1 MKLLELVPELGKI
14 VDDLVST
21 PEEKRE
27 AQLRLKELEIR
38 DQEARFGAL
47 AAWQSNKS
55 LFVSGASPAL
65 LWTVVFTAVFN
76 YIIAPL
82 LGTFGLAVPV
92 LELPPAYYTLA
103 GSIVWGLLGKK
114 AWDATDLQWGSFEK
128 RPKAPAEEPAS
139 VPVSAAPRRERKKI
153 DLNDPEAVDRRLR
166 ELAEQYGVSDDGRE
180 SRIKYGSWHRYWNGL

>member
-1 MKLLELVPELGKI
+1 MKLLDLAPEVGKI

-55 LFVSGASPAL
+55 LFVSGAIPAI

-82 LGTFGLAVPV
+82 LGAFGVSVPV

-128 RPKAPAEEPAS
+128 RPKAPTEEPAR
-139 VPVSAAPRRERKKI
+139 APAPTASRRERKKI

-166 ELAEQYGVSDDGRE
+166 ELAEEYGVSGDGRE
-180 SRIKYGSWHRYWNGL
+180 

>member
-14 VDDLVST
+14 VDDLVSP

-55 LFVSGASPAL
+55 LFVSVASPAL

-128 RPKAPAEEPAS
+128 RPKVSAEEPA
-139 VPVSAAPRRERKKI
+139 PVSPPAPAMPRRERKKI
-153 DLNDPEAVDRRLR
+153 DLNDPESVDRRLR
-166 ELAEQYGVSDDGRE
+166 ELAEQYGVSGDGR
-180 SRIKYGSWHRYWNGL
+180 K

>member
-1 MKLLELVPELGKI
+1 MKLLDLVPEVGKI

-55 LFVSGASPAL
+55 LFVSGAIPAI

-82 LGTFGLAVPV
+82 LGTFGLTVPV

-128 RPKAPAEEPAS
+128 KPKATVEAPAL
-139 VPVSAAPRRERKKI
+139 VPVQAAPRREQNKI
-153 DLNDPEAVDRRLR
+153 DLNDPEAVNRRLR
-166 ELAEQYGVSDDGRE
+166 ELAEQYGVSNDGRE
-180 SRIKYGSWHRYWNGL
+180 

>member
-1 MKLLELVPELGKI
+1 MKLLELVPEIGKI

-55 LFVSGASPAL
+55 LFVSGAIPSI
-65 LWTVVFTAVFN
+65 LWVVVGTAVFN

-82 LGTFGLAVPV
+82 LGAFGASVPV

-114 AWDATDLQWGSFEK
+114 AWDATDLQWGNFEK
-128 RPKAPAEEPAS
+128 RPKVSAEEPA
-139 VPVSAAPRRERKKI
+139 PVSTPAPAMPRRERKKI
-153 DLNDPEAVDRRLR
+153 DLNDPESVDRRLR
-166 ELAEQYGVSDDGRE
+166 ELAEQYGVSGDGR
-180 SRIKYGSWHRYWNGL
+180 K

>member
-1 MKLLELVPELGKI
+1 MKLLDLVPEVGKI

-55 LFVSGASPAL
+55 LFVSGSIPAI

-82 LGTFGLAVPV
+82 LGAFGVSVPV

-114 AWDATDLQWGSFEK
+114 AWDATDLQWGNFEK
-128 RPKAPAEEPAS
+128 RPKVSVEAPVS
-139 VPVSAAPRRERKKI
+139 VPVPAAPRQERKKI

-166 ELAEQYGVSDDGRE
+166 ELAEQYGVSGDGRE
-180 SRIKYGSWHRYWNGL
+180 

>member
-1 MKLLELVPELGKI
+1 MKLLDLVPEVGKI

-55 LFVSGASPAL
+55 LFVSGSIPAI

-76 YIIAPL
+76 YIVAPL
-82 LGTFGLAVPV
+82 LGAFGVSVPV

-128 RPKAPAEEPAS
+128 KPKVAVEAFAPVS
-139 VPVSAAPRRERKKI
+139 VPAATRQERKKI
-153 DLNDPEAVDRRLR
+153 DMNDPEAVDRRLR
-166 ELAEQYGVSDDGRE
+166 ELAEQYGVSGDGRE
-180 SRIKYGSWHRYWNGL
+180 

>member
-55 LFVSGASPAL
+55 LFVSGAIPAI

-82 LGTFGLAVPV
+82 LGTFGLTVPV

-128 RPKAPAEEPAS
+128 KPKATTEEPAPVSVS
-139 VPVSAAPRRERKKI
+139 VPAVPRRERERKKI

-166 ELAEQYGVSDDGRE
+166 ELAEEYGVSGDGRE
-180 SRIKYGSWHRYWNGL
+180 

>member
-1 MKLLELVPELGKI
+1 MKLLDLVPEVGKI

-55 LFVSGASPAL
+55 LFVSGSIPAI

-76 YIIAPL
+76 YIVAPL
-82 LGTFGLAVPV
+82 LGAFGVSVPV

-128 RPKAPAEEPAS
+128 KPKVAVETLAPVS
-139 VPVSAAPRRERKKI
+139 VPAAPRRERKKI
-153 DLNDPEAVDRRLR
+153 DMNDPEAVDRRLR
-166 ELAEQYGVSDDGRE
+166 ELAEQYGVSGDGRE
-180 SRIKYGSWHRYWNGL
+180 

>member
-1 MKLLELVPELGKI
+1 MKLLDLVPEVGKI

-55 LFVSGASPAL
+55 LFVSGAIPAI

-76 YIIAPL
+76 YIVAPL
-82 LGTFGLAVPV
+82 LGAFGVSVPV

-114 AWDATDLQWGSFEK
+114 AWDATDLQWGNFEK
-128 RPKAPAEEPAS
+128 RPKTVVEALA
-139 VPVSAAPRRERKKI
+139 PVSDPAAPRREQKKI

-166 ELAEQYGVSDDGRE
+166 ELAEQYGVSGDGR
-180 SRIKYGSWHRYWNGL
+180 K

>member
-1 MKLLELVPELGKI
+1 MKLLDLVPEVGKI

-55 LFVSGASPAL
+55 LFVSGAIPAI
-65 LWTVVFTAVFN
+65 LWTVVFTAAFN

-82 LGTFGLAVPV
+82 LGAFGLMVPV

-128 RPKAPAEEPAS
+128 KPKATVEAPAL
-139 VPVSAAPRRERKKI
+139 VPTQAAPRQERKKI

-166 ELAEQYGVSDDGRE
+166 ELAEQYGVSNDGRE
-180 SRIKYGSWHRYWNGL
+180 

>member
-1 MKLLELVPELGKI
+1 MKLLDLVPELGKI

-47 AAWQSNKS
+47 RAWQSNKS
-55 LFVSGASPAL
+55 LFVSGAIPAI

-82 LGTFGLAVPV
+82 LGAFGVSVPI

-128 RPKAPAEEPAS
+128 RAKVSVEAPAPA
-139 VPVSAAPRRERKKI
+139 PAPAASRRERKKI

-180 SRIKYGSWHRYWNGL
+180 

>member
-1 MKLLELVPELGKI
+1 MKLLELVPEVGKI

-47 AAWQSNKS
+47 AAWQGNKS
-55 LFVSGASPAL
+55 LFVSGSIPAI

-82 LGTFGLAVPV
+82 LGTFGLTVPV

-114 AWDATDLQWGSFEK
+114 AWDATDLQWGNFEK
-128 RPKAPAEEPAS
+128 RPKPPAVEPAS
-139 VPVSAAPRRERKKI
+139 SLVPSRTKKI
-153 DLNDPEAVDRRLR
+153 DLNDSEAVDRRLR
-166 ELAEQYGVSDDGRE
+166 ELAEQYGVSDDGR
-180 SRIKYGSWHRYWNGL
+180 K

>member
-1 MKLLELVPELGKI
+1 MKLLDLVPEVGKI

-55 LFVSGASPAL
+55 LFVSGSIPAI

-76 YIIAPL
+76 YIIALL
-82 LGTFGLAVPV
+82 LGAFGVSVPV

-128 RPKAPAEEPAS
+128 KPKAAVEAPAPVS
-139 VPVSAAPRRERKKI
+139 VPAAPRRERKKI
-153 DLNDPEAVDRRLR
+153 DMNDPEAVDRRLR
-166 ELAEQYGVSDDGRE
+166 ELAEQYGVSGDGRE
-180 SRIKYGSWHRYWNGL
+180 

>member
-1 MKLLELVPELGKI
+1 MKLLDLVPEVGKI

-55 LFVSGASPAL
+55 LFVSGAIPAI

-82 LGTFGLAVPV
+82 LGTFGLTVPV
-92 LELPPAYYTLA
+92 LELPSAYYTLA

-128 RPKAPAEEPAS
+128 KPKATVEAPA
-139 VPVSAAPRRERKKI
+139 PVQAVPRREQKKI

-166 ELAEQYGVSDDGRE
+166 ELAEQYGVSGDGRE
-180 SRIKYGSWHRYWNGL
+180 

>member
-1 MKLLELVPELGKI
+1 MKLLELVPEIGKI

-55 LFVSGASPAL
+55 RFVSGAIPAI

-76 YIIAPL
+76 YITAPL
-82 LGTFGLAVPV
+82 LGAFGVSVPV

-128 RPKAPAEEPAS
+128 KPKPPEGEPGRPPARGRGRS
-139 VPVSAAPRRERKKI
+139 RI

-166 ELAEQYGVSDDGRE
+166 ELAEQYGVSGDGR
-180 SRIKYGSWHRYWNGL
+180 K

>member
-1 MKLLELVPELGKI
+1 MKLLDLVPEVGKI

-55 LFVSGASPAL
+55 LFVSGAIPAI

-82 LGTFGLAVPV
+82 LGTFGLTVPV

-128 RPKAPAEEPAS
+128 KPKATVEAPAL
-139 VPVSAAPRRERKKI
+139 VPGQAAPRRERSKI
-153 DLNDPEAVDRRLR
+153 DLNDPEAVNRRLR
-166 ELAEQYGVSDDGRE
+166 ELAEQYGVSNDGRE
-180 SRIKYGSWHRYWNGL
+180 

>member
-1 MKLLELVPELGKI
+1 M
-14 VDDLVST
+14 
-21 PEEKRE
+21 
-27 AQLRLKELEIR
+27 
-38 DQEARFGAL
+38 
-47 AAWQSNKS
+47 
-55 LFVSGASPAL
+55 
-65 LWTVVFTAVFN
+65 FTAVFN

-153 DLNDPEAVDRRLR
+153 DLNDPEAVDRRLYIWR
-166 ELAEQYGVSDDGRE
+166 FCTRYMYR
-180 SRIKYGSWHRYWNGL
+180 RMIKKGQRDRKSVV

>member
-14 VDDLVST
+14 VDDLVSP

-55 LFVSGASPAL
+55 LFVSVASPAL

-180 SRIKYGSWHRYWNGL
+180 

>member
-1 MKLLELVPELGKI
+1 MKLLDLVPEVGKI

-55 LFVSGASPAL
+55 LFVSGAIPAI

-82 LGTFGLAVPV
+82 LGAFGVSVPI

-128 RPKAPAEEPAS
+128 KPKATVEAPAPA
-139 VPVSAAPRRERKKI
+139 PAPAASRRERKKI

-180 SRIKYGSWHRYWNGL
+180 

>member
-1 MKLLELVPELGKI
+1 MKLLDLVPEVGKI

-55 LFVSGASPAL
+55 LFVSGAIPAI

-82 LGTFGLAVPV
+82 LGTFGLTVPV

-128 RPKAPAEEPAS
+128 RPKAPTEEPA
-139 VPVSAAPRRERKKI
+139 PAPAASRRERKKI

-166 ELAEQYGVSDDGRE
+166 ELAEEYGVSGDGRE
-180 SRIKYGSWHRYWNGL
+180 